1 MTIDKLV
8 QRFWNHSGF
17 GALGTSSVS
26 MYFYLLWQL
35 KNNQLKEFSVADT
48 QISRDLGISRN
59 TVRICREKL
68 KRVGLLYFEIPRG
81 GSVQYNFEKT
91 YDSKNCVSKSEDLQK
106 DKIILKKQKINK
118 LVKTELANSEITP
131 TITEIQKLNSEISSP
146 SFDEFLSF
154 AKTLEFYQENMQN
167 ALEEKY
173 RNWLENGWKNALGK
187 PITNWK
193 LSVKNLIPYLQNA
206 PSNSISLQKVPNIT
220 RPKE

>member
-8 QRFWNHSGF
+8 QRFWNHSDF

-35 KNNQLKEFSVADT
+35 KNNQSKEFSVADT
-48 QISRDLGISRN
+48 QISKDLGISRN
-59 TVRICREKL
+59 TARICREKL
-68 KRVGLLYFEIPRG
+68 KREGLLHFEIPKG
-81 GSVQYNFEKT
+81 GSVQYDFEKLKEST
-91 YDSKNCVSKSEDLQK
+91 KTETKSEDLNQEK
-106 DKIILKKQKINK
+106 LIPKKPKQKKPAETKSPKSEVKQPVAETPK
-118 LVKTELANSEITP
+118 LDSEITIP
-131 TITEIQKLNSEISSP
+131 T
-146 SFDEFLSF
+146 FDEFLSY
-154 AKTLEFYQENMQN
+154 AKTLDFYQENMQN

-173 RNWLENGWKNALGK
+173 RNWIENGWKNALGK

-206 PSNSISLQKVPNIT
+206 PSNSISLQKVPHIT